1 MPLPD
6 PDWLARSSDDIEQ
19 IYRYW
24 RSKCEGDRLPKR
36 SAIDP
41 VDIPR
46 LLPHIT
52 IVEVVPDERRYVY
65 RLVGTKEVE
74 ICGRDPT
81 GRSVTEGFFGPS
93 LADAL
98 GCYDT
103 VVATRR
109 PHYDDSPYI
118 TPDGRFS
125 DDETLFLPLS
135 EDGELVKRISCLERL
150 TRPEAVRTICVV
162 PPRRS
167 PCIRVI
173 RA

>member
-1 MPLPD
+1 MPLQD
-6 PDWLARSSDDIEQ
+6 PAWLARSSDAVKQ

-41 VDIPR
+41 VEIPR
-46 LLPHIT
+46 FLPQIT

-74 ICGRDPT
+74 IRGRDPT

-93 LADAL
+93 LDDAL
-98 GCYDT
+98 SCYDT
-103 VVATRR
+103 VVKTRA
-109 PHYDDSPYI
+109 PHYDDTPYI
-118 TPDGRFS
+118 TPDGRYS

-135 EDGELVKRISCLERL
+135 EDEQNVTRILVFG
-150 TRPEAVRTICVV
+150 TF
-162 PPRRS
+162 S
-167 PCIRVI
+167 PGPKP
-173 RA
+173 